1 MTTRMIA
8 ALAAAIALAA
18 GSALAQ
24 SNHGAHGGAPA
35 TDKPA
40 GTQQMLDM
48 LGKMADSPSTKAF
61 EEANEKMHHGMAIEF
76 SGDADLDFV
85 RGMIPHHQGAVDMAR
100 IILEHGKDPELRQLA
115 ENIIASQE
123 EEIAFMK
130 AWLAKNGPAGVQG
143 ETMPGMGH

>member
-1 MTTRMIA
+1 MTTIRMA
-8 ALAAAIALAA
+8 TMAAAMALAGHAF
-18 GSALAQ
+18 AQ
-24 SNHGAHGGAPA
+24 ADHGAHGRTG
-35 TDKPA
+35 DQPA
-40 GTQQMLDM
+40 GTQQMLDA
-48 LGKMADSPSTKAF
+48 LGKLAETPSTKAF
-61 EEANEKMHHGMAIEF
+61 EEANEKMHHGMAIEY

-100 IILEHGKDPELRQLA
+100 IVLEHGKDPELRKLA

-130 AWLAKNGPAGVQG
+130 AWLEKNGPPEVEG

>member
-1 MTTRMIA
+1 MATM
-8 ALAAAIALAA
+8 AAAMALAA
-18 GSALAQ
+18 GHAYAQADHGSA
-24 SNHGAHGGAPA
+24 G
-35 TDKPA
+35 DRPA
-40 GTQQMLDM
+40 GSQQMLDA
-48 LGKMADSPSTKAF
+48 LGKMAQAPSTKAF
-61 EEANEKMHHGMAIEF
+61 EEANDKMHHGMAIEF

-100 IILEHGKDPELRQLA
+100 IILEHGKDPQLRQLA

-130 AWLAKNGPAGVQG
+130 AWLEKNGPPVVEG